1 LPEHLP
7 APRRGFRPWLGLLIA
22 VAIILLDQ
30 WTKHIAVTELVFR
43 SPYRVTAWFDWML
56 TYNTG
61 AAFSFLADAGGW
73 QRWFLATVAAAVS
86 GFIVVWLFRLEPE
99 DYGLMVPLGLILGGG
114 VGNLIDRVSLGYVV
128 DFISWHYRDWYWPA
142 FNVADA
148 AISVGAAAWLWVALT
163 GGSAAQAIA
172 SDEAAQNE

>member
-1 LPEHLP
+1 MPEQVT
-7 APRRGFRPWLGLLIA
+7 ATQSGYRPWLGLLIA

-73 QRWFLATVAAAVS
+73 QRWFLAVVAAAVS
-86 GFIVVWLFRLEPE
+86 SFIVVWLFRLAPE
-99 DYGLMVPLGLILGGG
+99 DRGLMVPLGLILGGG

-142 FNVADA
+142 FNVADS
-148 AISVGAAAWLWVALT
+148 AISVGAAAWLWMALT
-163 GGSAAQAIA
+163 GRAA
-172 SDEAAQNE
+172 SDEIPSDETAQSE

>member
-1 LPEHLP
+1 MYFYALSAAIVIADQLLKAYMSSLLTLCQPGSCPSIEILPIFKLT
-7 APRRGFRPWLGLLIA
+7 LL
-22 VAIILLDQ
+22 
-30 WTKHIAVTELVFR
+30 HNE
-43 SPYRVTAWFDWML
+43 
-56 TYNTG
+56 G
-61 AAFSFLADAGGW
+61 AAFSFLHDAGGW

-142 FNVADA
+142 FNVADS
-148 AISVGAAAWLWVALT
+148 AITVGCGLLIFSSLIPRR
-163 GGSAAQAIA
+163 G
-172 SDEAAQNE
+172 E